1 MLSVWWMYTW
11 RRGTC
16 WQRLWSQ
23 ANDALGL
30 GNSSC
35 PLTPDTHNITFQYTH
50 TPQLTTWTRPHHRYW
65 LFFFFLGQR
74 MNSCSALP
82 LEVHTHTFNSP
93 LAGTTRV
100 SRYQKGKTGHLL
112 FLVHGWP
119 NFWSSIWAYIC
130 CLTETFS
137 KHGTKRNLSQNSKS
151 IIHFATGI

>member
-50 TPQLTTWTRPHHRYW
+50 THASADNLDATSPQVLTF
-65 LFFFFLGQR
+65 LFLSRAKDELLF
-74 MNSCSALP
+74 SP
-82 LEVHTHTFNSP
+82 PTHTHMFNSP

-100 SRYQKGKTGHLL
+100 SRYQKSKTGHLL

-119 NFWSSIWAYIC
+119 NFWSSMWAYIC
-130 CLTETFS
+130 CLTETFC

-151 IIHFATGI
+151 IIHFATEI